1 MKKERG
7 LALAACAALAALML
21 LFASQCSP
29 LYPINLWDDANCLL
43 TVGRVMRRG
52 GVLYRDI
59 YEQKGP
65 LLYLIHALAA
75 CISDT
80 SFWGVYVL
88 EIPAL
93 TAALYAARA
102 GLSTALFER
111 LSPGG
116 QCAQTEH
123 LENYP
128 GYTRSTSGFELS
140 MDMYDQALSF
150 GAKAIMED
158 VTSVD
163 FSAEPNKLV
172 TPFNTYFARTVIVAT
187 GAVASQLG
195 LPREDE
201 LRGRGVSYCATCDG
215 NFYRDKDVVVVG
227 GGNTAAADVIYL
239 ARICRKVYLVHRRD
253 KLRATAIY
261 HERLRELGNV
271 EFCWDSVAEEFIT
284 GENGRVTGLKLR
296 NVKTDDERVLAAS
309 AVFIAIGMRPYTA
322 FLEGDLETDGGGYIV
337 ADAMGRTTMP
347 GVFAAGDV
355 RTKEL
360 RQVVTAVADGA
371 NCAQSASE
379 FLEAKEA
386 IEGAPSAV

>member
-1 MKKERG
+1 MTEQVTDNRMG
-7 LALAACAALAALML
+7 APVGPDEGQEVYDLAIIGA
-21 LFASQCSP
+21 
-29 LYPINLWDDANCLL
+29 
-43 TVGRVMRRG
+43 
-52 GVLYRDI
+52 
-59 YEQKGP
+59 GP
-65 LLYLIHALAA
+65 A
-75 CISDT
+75 
-80 SFWGVYVL
+80 G
-88 EIPAL
+88 L

-215 NFYRDKDVVVVG
+215 NFFRGRDVVVVG
-227 GGNTAAADVIYL
+227 GGDTAAADAIYL
-239 ARICRKVYLVHRRD
+239 SRICNKVHLVHRRD
-253 KLRATAIY
+253 TLRATAIY
-261 HERLRELGNV
+261 HQRLRELGNL
-271 EFCWDSVAEEFIT
+271 EFVWDSEVVNYLAED
-284 GENGRVTGLKLR
+284 GKVGGVRVRSTKDGS
-296 NVKTDDERVLAAS
+296 ERDIACA
-309 AVFIAIGMRPYTA
+309 AVFIAIGMRPNTE
-322 FLEGDLETDGGGYIV
+322 FLEGALPLDETGYII
-337 ADAMGRTTMP
+337 ADERGATQVQ

-355 RTKEL
+355 RTKVL
-360 RQVVTAVADGA
+360 RQAVTAVSDGA
-371 NCAQSASE
+371 VCADEIAE
-379 FLEAKEA
+379 FL
-386 IEGAPSAV
+386 S

>member
-1 MKKERG
+1 MTEQVTDNRMG
-7 LALAACAALAALML
+7 APVGPDEGQEVYDLAIIGA
-21 LFASQCSP
+21 
-29 LYPINLWDDANCLL
+29 
-43 TVGRVMRRG
+43 
-52 GVLYRDI
+52 
-59 YEQKGP
+59 GP
-65 LLYLIHALAA
+65 A
-75 CISDT
+75 
-80 SFWGVYVL
+80 G
-88 EIPAL
+88 L

-227 GGNTAAADVIYL
+227 GGDTALGDALYL
-239 ARICRKVYLVHRRD
+239 ARMAKTVYLVHRRD
-253 KLRATAIY
+253 AFRANAALQESVKQTENIVLVTNAVPTAVVGEKRVSVLQID
-261 HERLRELGNV
+261 HSGQPEELTLDG
-271 EFCWDSVAEEFIT
+271 
-284 GENGRVTGLKLR
+284 
-296 NVKTDDERVLAAS
+296 
-309 AVFIAIGMRPYTA
+309 VFVAIGSVPNTEPLRGLA
-322 FLEGDLETDGGGYIV
+322 DLDAHGYVKAGEDGITSLDGL
-337 ADAMGRTTMP
+337 
-347 GVFAAGDV
+347 FAAGDV
-355 RTKEL
+355 RTKLL
-360 RQVVTAVADGA
+360 RQVVTAAADGA
-371 NCAQSASE
+371 NCVASAE
-379 FLEAKEA
+379 QYLLQNEKRW
-386 IEGAPSAV
+386 

>member
-1 MKKERG
+1 MTEQVTDNRMG
-7 LALAACAALAALML
+7 APVGPDEGQEVYDLAIIGA
-21 LFASQCSP
+21 
-29 LYPINLWDDANCLL
+29 
-43 TVGRVMRRG
+43 
-52 GVLYRDI
+52 
-59 YEQKGP
+59 GP
-65 LLYLIHALAA
+65 A
-75 CISDT
+75 
-80 SFWGVYVL
+80 G
-88 EIPAL
+88 L

-239 ARICRKVYLVHRRD
+239 ARICRKVYVVHRRD
-253 KLRATAIY
+253 KLRATAVY
-261 HERLRELGNV
+261 HKRLADTPNLEFVWNAQVRELLAEDGALSGVRV
-271 EFCWDSVAEEFIT
+271 ELTTTDEVRDIPCSGLFVAVGIQPNTE
-284 GENGRVTGLKLR
+284 
-296 NVKTDDERVLAAS
+296 
-309 AVFIAIGMRPYTA
+309 
-322 FLEGDLETDGGGYIV
+322 FLEGALQLDETGYIM
-337 ADAMGRTTMP
+337 AGESGRTDIP
-347 GVFAAGDV
+347 GVYAGGDV
-355 RTKEL
+355 RTKTL
-360 RQVVTAVADGA
+360 RLVVRAVADGA
-371 NCAQSASE
+371 VCA
-379 FLEAKEA
+379 
-386 IEGAPSAV
+386 EGAAEYLAL

>member
-1 MKKERG
+1 MTDQVTDNRMGAPVGPDEG
-7 LALAACAALAALML
+7 QEVYDLAIIGA
-21 LFASQCSP
+21 
-29 LYPINLWDDANCLL
+29 
-43 TVGRVMRRG
+43 
-52 GVLYRDI
+52 
-59 YEQKGP
+59 GP
-65 LLYLIHALAA
+65 A
-75 CISDT
+75 
-80 SFWGVYVL
+80 G
-88 EIPAL
+88 L

-215 NFYRDKDVVVVG
+215 MLYRGRAVTVVG
-227 GGNTAAADVIYL
+227 RSKDAPQEANYLKSLGCQVVYVSPQEPKGLDREIPFVRAGKLEVRGTDRVSALVADGAELPCEGVFILRDAL
-239 ARICRKVYLVHRRD
+239 APTDLLPD
-253 KLRATAIY
+253 L
-261 HERLRELGNV
+261 E
-271 EFCWDSVAEEFIT
+271 
-284 GENGRVTGLKLR
+284 LR
-296 NVKTDDERVLAAS
+296 NGAI
-309 AVFIAIGMRPYTA
+309 AVDREMATS
-322 FLEGDLETDGGGYIV
+322 L
-337 ADAMGRTTMP
+337 P
-347 GVFAAGDV
+347 GVFAAGDC
-355 RTKEL
+355 TGGPL
-360 RQVVTAVADGA
+360 QVAKAVGEGHTAGL
-371 NCAQSASE
+371 SAAE
-379 FLEAKEA
+379 YVDRKRNEHQ
-386 IEGAPSAV
+386 

>member
-1 MKKERG
+1 
-7 LALAACAALAALML
+7 
-21 LFASQCSP
+21 
-29 LYPINLWDDANCLL
+29 
-43 TVGRVMRRG
+43 
-52 GVLYRDI
+52 
-59 YEQKGP
+59 
-65 LLYLIHALAA
+65 
-75 CISDT
+75 
-80 SFWGVYVL
+80 
-88 EIPAL
+88 
-93 TAALYAARA
+93 
-102 GLSTALFER
+102 
-111 LSPGG
+111 
-116 QCAQTEH
+116 
-123 LENYP
+123 
-128 GYTRSTSGFELS
+128 

-195 LPREDE
+195 LPHEDE

-239 ARICRKVYLVHRRD
+239 SRICRKVYLVHRRD

-284 GENGRVTGLKLR
+284 GESGRVTGLKLR

-371 NCAQSASE
+371 NCAQSASK
-379 FLEAKEA
+379 FSGGQGGRRGGALGAVKELNLS
-386 IEGAPSAV
+386 GRRRPYGRLLSACQRACPPP

>member
-1 MKKERG
+1 MAEKTTDNRMGAPVGPAEG
-7 LALAACAALAALML
+7 QEVFDLAIIGA
-21 LFASQCSP
+21 
-29 LYPINLWDDANCLL
+29 
-43 TVGRVMRRG
+43 
-52 GVLYRDI
+52 
-59 YEQKGP
+59 GP
-65 LLYLIHALAA
+65 A
-75 CISDT
+75 
-80 SFWGVYVL
+80 G
-88 EIPAL
+88 L

-102 GLSTALFER
+102 GLKTVLFER

-140 MDMYDQALSF
+140 MDMYEQATSF
-150 GAKAIMED
+150 GATTIMED
-158 VTSVD
+158 VTGVD
-163 FSAEPNKLV
+163 FSSEPNKLV

-187 GAVASQLG
+187 GAVAAQLG
-195 LPREDE
+195 LAREEE

-215 NFYRDKDVVVVG
+215 NFFREKDVVVVG

-239 ARICRKVYLVHRRD
+239 SRICRKVYLVHRRD

-261 HERLRELGNV
+261 HERLRELPNV
-271 EFCWDSVAEEFIT
+271 EFCWDSISEEFIV
-284 GENGRVTGLKLR
+284 GDDGRVAGLKIR
-296 NVKTDDERVLAAS
+296 NIKTDEERTLDAS
-309 AVFIAIGMRPYTA
+309 AVFIAIGMRPYTE
-322 FLEGDLETDGGGYIV
+322 FLEGELDVDGGGYII
-337 ADAMGRTTMP
+337 ADAMGKTTMP

-371 NCAQSASE
+371 NCAQAASE

-386 IEGAPSAV
+386 IEEAPLAR

>member
-1 MKKERG
+1 MTDQVTDNRMGAPVGPDEG
-7 LALAACAALAALML
+7 QEVYDLAIIGA
-21 LFASQCSP
+21 
-29 LYPINLWDDANCLL
+29 
-43 TVGRVMRRG
+43 
-52 GVLYRDI
+52 
-59 YEQKGP
+59 GP
-65 LLYLIHALAA
+65 A
-75 CISDT
+75 
-80 SFWGVYVL
+80 G
-88 EIPAL
+88 L

-195 LPREDE
+195 LPHEDE

-215 NFYRDKDVVVVG
+215 NFFRGKTVMVVG
-227 GGNTAAADVIYL
+227 GGNTAAADAIYL
-239 ARICRKVYLVHRRD
+239 SRLAERVILVHRRD
-253 KLRATAIY
+253 KLRATRVY
-261 HERLRELGNV
+261 HDQLAKLENV
-271 EFCWDSVAEEFIT
+271 SFMWNTEVRALHGEE
-284 GENGRVTGLKLR
+284 GKL
-296 NVKTDDERVLAAS
+296 VS
-309 AVFIAIGMRPYTA
+309 AQV
-322 FLEGDLETDGGGYIV
+322 EHVGDGTLETLPVDGVFVAVGTQPNTEFLSGALPLDAGGYI
-337 ADAMGRTTMP
+337 AASETGETSIP

-355 RTKEL
+355 RAKAL
-360 RQVVTAVADGA
+360 RQVVTAVSDGA
-371 NCAQSASE
+371 VCAEQA
-379 FLEAKEA
+379 ANHVA
-386 IEGAPSAV
+386 IW

>member
-1 MKKERG
+1 MTDQVTDNRMGAPVGPDEG
-7 LALAACAALAALML
+7 QEVYDLAIIGA
-21 LFASQCSP
+21 
-29 LYPINLWDDANCLL
+29 
-43 TVGRVMRRG
+43 
-52 GVLYRDI
+52 
-59 YEQKGP
+59 GP
-65 LLYLIHALAA
+65 A
-75 CISDT
+75 
-80 SFWGVYVL
+80 G
-88 EIPAL
+88 L

-116 QCAQTEH
+116 QCTQTEH

-239 ARICRKVYLVHRRD
+239 LSRICRKVYLVHRRD

-284 GENGRVTGLKLR
+284 GESGRVTGLKLR

-386 IEGAPSAV
+386 IEEAPSAL

>member
-1 MKKERG
+1 MTEQVTDNRMG
-7 LALAACAALAALML
+7 APVGPDEGQEVYDLAIIGA
-21 LFASQCSP
+21 
-29 LYPINLWDDANCLL
+29 
-43 TVGRVMRRG
+43 
-52 GVLYRDI
+52 
-59 YEQKGP
+59 GP
-65 LLYLIHALAA
+65 A
-75 CISDT
+75 
-80 SFWGVYVL
+80 G
-88 EIPAL
+88 L

-187 GAVASQLG
+187 QLG

-271 EFCWDSVAEEFIT
+271 EFCWDSIAEEFIA

-322 FLEGDLETDGGGYIV
+322 FLKGDLETDGGGYIV

-386 IEGAPSAV
+386 IEEAPSAV

>member
-1 MKKERG
+1 MTEQVTDNRMG
-7 LALAACAALAALML
+7 APVGPDEGQEVYDLAIIGA
-21 LFASQCSP
+21 
-29 LYPINLWDDANCLL
+29 
-43 TVGRVMRRG
+43 
-52 GVLYRDI
+52 
-59 YEQKGP
+59 GP
-65 LLYLIHALAA
+65 A
-75 CISDT
+75 
-80 SFWGVYVL
+80 G
-88 EIPAL
+88 L

-215 NFYRDKDVVVVG
+215 NFYPRQGRGGRGRRQHG
-227 GGNTAAADVIYL
+227 GGRRHLPRRASAS
-239 ARICRKVYLVHRRD
+239 KVYLVHRRD

-261 HERLRELGNV
+261 HEAPDASSANV
-271 EFCWDSVAEEFIT
+271 EFVLEQPLPREFIAA
-284 GENGRVTGLKLR
+284 
-296 NVKTDDERVLAAS
+296 DERA
-309 AVFIAIGMRPYTA
+309 R
-322 FLEGDLETDGGGYIV
+322 
-337 ADAMGRTTMP
+337 
-347 GVFAAGDV
+347 
-355 RTKEL
+355 
-360 RQVVTAVADGA
+360 
-371 NCAQSASE
+371 
-379 FLEAKEA
+379 
-386 IEGAPSAV
+386 

>member
-1 MKKERG
+1 MTEQVTDNRMG
-7 LALAACAALAALML
+7 APVGPDEGQEVYDLAIIGA
-21 LFASQCSP
+21 
-29 LYPINLWDDANCLL
+29 
-43 TVGRVMRRG
+43 
-52 GVLYRDI
+52 
-59 YEQKGP
+59 GP
-65 LLYLIHALAA
+65 A
-75 CISDT
+75 
-80 SFWGVYVL
+80 G
-88 EIPAL
+88 L

-215 NFYRDKDVVVVG
+215 NFYRGKNVAVVS
-227 GGNTAAADVIYL
+227 
-239 ARICRKVYLVHRRD
+239 K
-253 KLRATAIY
+253 
-261 HERLRELGNV
+261 
-271 EFCWDSVAEEFIT
+271 
-284 GENGRVTGLKLR
+284 
-296 NVKTDDERVLAAS
+296 
-309 AVFIAIGMRPYTA
+309 P
-322 FLEGDLETDGGGYIV
+322 
-337 ADAMGRTTMP
+337 
-347 GVFAAGDV
+347 
-355 RTKEL
+355 
-360 RQVVTAVADGA
+360 
-371 NCAQSASE
+371 
-379 FLEAKEA
+379 
-386 IEGAPSAV
+386 

>member
-1 MKKERG
+1 MTDQVTDNRMGAPVGPDEG
-7 LALAACAALAALML
+7 QEVYDLAIIGA
-21 LFASQCSP
+21 
-29 LYPINLWDDANCLL
+29 
-43 TVGRVMRRG
+43 
-52 GVLYRDI
+52 
-59 YEQKGP
+59 GP
-65 LLYLIHALAA
+65 A
-75 CISDT
+75 
-80 SFWGVYVL
+80 G
-88 EIPAL
+88 L

-116 QCAQTEH
+116 QCTQTEH

-195 LPREDE
+195 LPHEDE
-201 LRGRGVSYCATCDG
+201 LRGRGVSYCAFIAGKT
-215 NFYRDKDVVVVG
+215 VAVVG

-239 ARICRKVYLVHRRD
+239 SRICRKVYLVHRRD

-284 GENGRVTGLKLR
+284 GESGRVTGLKLR

-386 IEGAPSAV
+386 IEEAPSAL

>member
-1 MKKERG
+1 MTEQVTDNRMG
-7 LALAACAALAALML
+7 APVGPDEGQEVYDLAIIGA
-21 LFASQCSP
+21 
-29 LYPINLWDDANCLL
+29 
-43 TVGRVMRRG
+43 
-52 GVLYRDI
+52 
-59 YEQKGP
+59 GP
-65 LLYLIHALAA
+65 A
-75 CISDT
+75 
-80 SFWGVYVL
+80 G
-88 EIPAL
+88 L

-195 LPREDE
+195 LLREDE

-271 EFCWDSVAEEFIT
+271 EFCWDSIAEEFIT

-386 IEGAPSAV
+386 IEEAPSAV